1 MNIHLPTTTAAI
13 LFRQLMVSQNSVL
26 MLKAFTA
33 KARAQEI
40 KEVFSRQLT
49 GEKRYQLEII
59 EILESRNELE
69 VIK

>member
-13 LFRQLMVSQNSVL
+13 LFRQLTVSQDCVL

-33 KARAQEI
+33 KASSQEI

-49 GEKRYQLEII
+49 GERRYQLEII
-59 EILESRNELE
+59 KILESRNELE
-69 VIK
+69 AIK